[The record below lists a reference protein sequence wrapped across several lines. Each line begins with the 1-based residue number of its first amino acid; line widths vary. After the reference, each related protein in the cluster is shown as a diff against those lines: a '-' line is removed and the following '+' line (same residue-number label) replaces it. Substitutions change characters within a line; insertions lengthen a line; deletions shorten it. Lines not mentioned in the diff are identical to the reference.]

1 MKRWNL
7 RLGKAVQPFIMVVA
21 AFQLG
26 ILSQTFHGTI
36 WSWTA
41 LILNLVLLLFLLFTS
56 VRESWSEK

>member
-1 MKRWNL
+1 MKPWNL
-7 RLGKAVQPFIMVVA
+7 RLSKAVQPFIMVVA

-26 ILSQTFHGTI
+26 ILSQTFHGTA

-56 VRESWSEK
+56 AKASWNEQ

>member
-26 ILSQTFHGTI
+26 ILSQTFHGTV